1 MEQEYDFRS
10 RFALNSEHTGLDPD
24 EDGPL
29 TNDEQDED
37 ENTRHVT
44 ELEKERCPNCYSS
57 FLEPHMT
64 KDGLNVLRCKGCGSR
79 LCPRC
84 TNVLQKA
91 KAPDGRKT
99 LRCPKCG
106 LLS

>member
-1 MEQEYDFRS
+1 MEQEYYLRL
-10 RFALNSEHTGLDPD
+10 RLALNSEHPGLNSH
-24 EDGPL
+24 EDGPI
-29 TNDEQDED
+29 TNDEEDED

-44 ELEKERCPNCYSS
+44 ELEKERCPNCFSP
-57 FLEPHMT
+57 FLEPYTT
-64 KDGLNVLRCKGCGSR
+64 KDGLNVLRCKGCGSL

-91 KAPDGRKT
+91 KASGGKKR

>member
-1 MEQEYDFRS
+1 MEQEDDLRS
-10 RFALNSEHTGLDPD
+10 RFALPGENTGLDVD
-24 EDGPL
+24 EGGPL
-29 TNDEQDED
+29 TDGEEDED

-57 FLEPHMT
+57 FLEPYTT
-64 KDGLNVLRCKGCGSR
+64 KDGLNVLRCKGCGSL

-84 TNVLQKA
+84 TNMLQKA

>member
-1 MEQEYDFRS
+1 MEQEYYLRFRL
-10 RFALNSEHTGLDPD
+10 ALNDEHTNLDSD

-29 TNDEQDED
+29 TNDEEDED
-37 ENTRHVT
+37 ENMRHVA

-57 FLEPHMT
+57 FLEPYTT
-64 KDGLNVLRCKGCGSR
+64 KDGLNVLRCKGCGSL
-79 LCPRC
+79 LCSRC